1 MKQNDSRMFGS
12 VVGLEDDVGLT
23 RSVKVACGAERVVD
37 GSASRGGVKCVVLR
51 VAEVAVID

>member
-12 VVGLEDDVGLT
+12 VVGLEDDVGLP

>member
-1 MKQNDSRMFGS
+1 MFGS
-12 VVGLEDDVGLT
+12 VDGLEDDVGLT

>member
-1 MKQNDSRMFGS
+1 MFGS